1 MGHRIS
7 REERFKKQDKYAYI
21 MNESNPQKP
30 VEKTE
35 GPRKIAIRM
44 YKEGK
49 TLAQISSELPRN
61 FSKEN
66 IITWLM
72 DEFPNNEIRKYWMAD
87 KAKDIIDNNIKKRID
102 TYRKKHSM
110 SDESIVRSISK
121 SKVLFENSG
130 LKTREDFEKYISEI
144 ISNCKNEEER

>member
-7 REERFKKQDKYAYI
+7 IEEKFRKKDKYAYI
-21 MNESNPQKP
+21 MEQSNLQKP
-30 VEKTE
+30 VKKTE
-35 GPRKIAIRM
+35 GPRKIAFRM

-49 TLAQISSELPRN
+49 TLSQIYSQLPQN

-72 DEFPNNEIRKYWMAD
+72 DEFPNDEIRKYWMAD
-87 KAKDIIDNNIKKRID
+87 RAKDIIDNNIKKRID
-102 TYRKKHSM
+102 IYRKQQSE
-110 SDESIVRSISK
+110 SDESIVRNIAK

-130 LKTREDFEKYISEI
+130 FKTREDFEKYISEI
-144 ISNCKNEEER
+144 MKNYKNEEER

>member
-87 KAKDIIDNNIKKRID
+87 KAKDIIVSLKKIFIHFPPKIKKYTFIN
-102 TYRKKHSM
+102 Y
-110 SDESIVRSISK
+110 IYK
-121 SKVLFENSG
+121 SVFYSFN
-130 LKTREDFEKYISEI
+130 I
-144 ISNCKNEEER
+144 